1 MARTDKPSPI
11 LVAREIVEERREDVA
26 LIAEMDPFVAAGWR
40 GWPDAA
46 PGMVF
51 LDLEDFR
58 VSAYAWKSGFELSFD
73 DEDHHFIRNIFL
85 PSANA
90 RDAIK
95 FVEAVR
101 RTYES
106 LR

>member
-26 LIAEMDPFVAAGWR
+26 LIAEMEPFVAAGWSV
-40 GWPDAA
+40 WPNAS

-51 LDLEDFR
+51 HDLEDFR
-58 VSAYAWKSGFELSFD
+58 VSSFAWKSRFESSFY
-73 DEDHHFIRNIFL
+73 DEDHYFTRNIFL
-85 PSANA
+85 PSADA

-95 FVEAVR
+95 FVEDVR